1 MAGQGAKK
9 RGNAK
14 KAQRK
19 QAAKKMAKKAAKS
32 GLPPAAETLTIPDV
46 TENDLLAFQLTHFGD
61 DTKPEIWVVD
71 PETAVNYEPDM
82 EQEEDDELGYY
93 EDGVKRT
100 LTDGQIAMFRHS
112 EIEQLTREGKLVRE
126 EDTAMGGAEE
136 DSEITSSVSEASSI
150 EEELADLA
158 KAAPLAPPPLRSKE
172 RQLSKSSRSD
182 TPVST
187 ETKQK
192 QRKQDIP
199 YGERH
204 KRKWEDYIDEEDPV
218 HGSLTHRRVAREM
231 DEQYEESVDLDY

>member
-32 GLPPAAETLTIPDV
+32 GLTPAVETLTIPAV
-46 TENDLLAFQLTHFGD
+46 TEHDLLAFQISHFGD
-61 DTKPEIWVVD
+61 DTKPEAWFVD
-71 PETAVNYEPDM
+71 PETAIYHEPEI
-82 EQEEDDELGYY
+82 EQEDDDGLGYY
-93 EDGVKRT
+93 DDGVKRA
-100 LTDGQIAMFRHS
+100 LTDEQIEMFRHS
-112 EIEQLTREGKLVRE
+112 EMEQLVREGRLVRE
-126 EDTAMGGAEE
+126 EAEAMGGAEE
-136 DSEITSSVSEASSI
+136 NSQVPSPVSEASSI

-158 KAAPLAPPPLRSKE
+158 KSAPLASPPHRSKK

-182 TPVST
+182 TSLST
-187 ETKQK
+187 KTKLK
-192 QRKQDIP
+192 QRKQDVP

-204 KRKWEDYIDEEDPV
+204 KRKWEDYIDETDPV

-231 DEQYEESVDLDY
+231 DEQYEQSVDLDY